1 MRIFYSS
8 LMRLYPA
15 QYRRLFAE
23 EMLGVFTDLRAE
35 YDKKNFLSRSV
46 FFIREMAGL
55 LIGVTKERLRVLFG
69 NGLDLSL
76 SQRRFAMRD
85 GFRFPKTTA
94 VLMTIILAGVVMAI
108 KMGEDIAG
116 SLPDTGGQIGPIHPV
131 HPTLLAAIPTILVS
145 FYAMGLACWAILFA
159 LRRSGVHRL
168 AEMSGES
175 K

>member
-1 MRIFYSS
+1 
-8 LMRLYPA
+8 
-15 QYRRLFAE
+15 
-23 EMLGVFTDLRAE
+23 
-35 YDKKNFLSRSV
+35 
-46 FFIREMAGL
+46 
-55 LIGVTKERLRVLFG
+55 
-69 NGLDLSL
+69 
-76 SQRRFAMRD
+76 MRD